1 MKTTD
6 GIEFDY
12 DTMSKLQK
20 DYNHHA
26 RMTTFNGQAV
36 IVGIVVSSY
45 NNKFARAANKYV
57 EVFDS
62 DKNKWSLKS
71 PNDENIMD
79 ENINIAFI
87 TQFALVP
94 LKNTLLHM
102 GGNDIGSG
110 NSNFGA
116 RTFYLDSMYKEWTR
130 MGIG

>member
-6 GIEFDY
+6 GVEFDY
-12 DTMSKLQK
+12 GTMSKLQK

-36 IVGIVVSSY
+36 LVGIVVSSY
-45 NNKFARAANKYV
+45 NNKFARAATKYV

-62 DKNKWSLKS
+62 NKNAWSLKS
-71 PNDENIMD
+71 PNDENIID
-79 ENINIAFI
+79 IVNIAFI

-94 LKNTLLHM
+94 LKNTLLHL

-110 NSNFGA
+110 DSYFGH
-116 RTFYLDSMYKEWTR
+116 RTFYLDSMYKEWTK